1 VRWLAPILVVVA
13 IVAVGGDARAGCSPT
28 LEWQDAGPRWSP
40 DGSRLAFYRVLPGC
54 NPAPVAVYVVSA
66 EGGTPRQVT
75 EATNGQWPPSWSAD
89 GRLLAVG
96 GQRGI
101 QVVNADG
108 GAPPVEVTRGP
119 DYAPSWSPDSA
130 RIAFRRGPF
139 PASELWVVQPNGVGP
154 RKLLG
159 GLHDHALPAWS
170 PDSREIAVPA
180 SNGITIDIH
189 IVDVVTGAVR
199 TVAPSPIHDL
209 APSWSRDGSTIA
221 FRSGRDNDPE
231 INVVQRDGSNWRR
244 WISGRDPSFAR
255 DTDVLAYVRADGVWA
270 ETGPT
275 GSTRLVARDDVL
287 GRVDW
292 RPVSGELPDF
302 AFSAGGRCLR
312 YGIYVVLDGVERR
325 ITNPCE
331 FSGSGLVRGT
341 PFSDFLRGSPGPDR
355 LLGLGRKDHLDA
367 GAGND
372 VLDGDGGWDTL
383 LGGAGADVLIGGA
396 DPDTIVGGPGRDR
409 VDAGAERDTI
419 LVRDGSR
426 DTVVCGVGNDSVDAD
441 RLDVVDASCER
452 VRR

>member
-1 VRWLAPILVVVA
+1 VRWVALILAVVA
-13 IVAVGGDARAGCSPT
+13 IAARGSDAQAGCSPT

-54 NPAPVAVYVVSA
+54 NPAPVAVYVVPA
-66 EGGTPRQVT
+66 EGGTPRQVSG
-75 EATNGQWPPSWSAD
+75 ATNGQWPPSWSAD

-96 GQRGI
+96 GRRGI
-101 QVVNADG
+101 EVVNADG
-108 GAPPVEVTRGP
+108 GHPPVEVTRGP
-119 DYAPSWSPDSA
+119 DYAPSWSPSSA
-130 RIAFRRGPF
+130 WIAFRRGPF
-139 PASELWVVQPNGVGP
+139 PASELWIVQPNGIGP

-180 SNGITIDIH
+180 MNGITIDIH

-199 TVAPSPIHDL
+199 TVAPSPIHDP

-221 FRSGRDNDPE
+221 FRSGRANDPE
-231 INVVQRDGSNWRR
+231 IDVVQRDGSNWRR
-244 WISGRDPSFAR
+244 WITSRDPAFAR
-255 DTDVLAYVRADGVWA
+255 DANALAYVRADGIWA
-270 ETGPT
+270 ETGPM
-275 GSTRLVARDDVL
+275 GPTRLVARADVL
-287 GRVDW
+287 GRIDW
-292 RPVSGELPDF
+292 RPASGELPDF
-302 AFSAGGRCLR
+302 AFAAGGRCLR
-312 YGIYVVLDGVERR
+312 YGIYVVVDGVERR

-367 GAGND
+367 GAGDD

-383 LGGAGADVLIGGA
+383 LGRTGADVLIGGA
-396 DPDTIVGGPGRDR
+396 DPDSIVAGPGRDR

-419 LVRDGSR
+419 SVRDGWR
-426 DTVVCGVGNDSVDAD
+426 DMVDCGSGIDIVDAD